1 MSSVATSRKAAETSF
16 SDLSWYLATDP
27 EGRPLL
33 IPERR
38 RALAELLEFR
48 FTNLADRGVE
58 EIPPPGD
65 DLAGFVRSTLGRMAA
80 GNPER
85 AAALRLTIGDPEYLE
100 REVRRTRG

>member
-1 MSSVATSRKAAETSF
+1 MSTVAQREAALTF

-33 IPERR
+33 TPERR
-38 RALAELLEFR
+38 RALAELLEYR
-48 FTNLADRGVE
+48 FTNLADIDLE

-65 DLAGFVRSTLGRMAA
+65 DLAGFVRATLGRMAA

-85 AAALRLTIGDPEYLE
+85 AAALRLTIGDPEYIE
-100 REVRRTRG
+100 SEVRRNRA